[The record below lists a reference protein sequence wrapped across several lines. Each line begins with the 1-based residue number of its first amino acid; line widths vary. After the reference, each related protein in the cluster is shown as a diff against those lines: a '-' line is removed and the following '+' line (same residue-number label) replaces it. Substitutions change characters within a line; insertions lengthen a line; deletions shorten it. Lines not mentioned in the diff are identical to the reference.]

1 MSTVISISG
10 IGKRYMIGAAQQ
22 RADTLRDAIAN
33 IATAPFRR
41 LRHAGSSTGHVSS
54 MWALRDVSFDV
65 ESGQVIGIIGR
76 NGAGKS
82 TLLKVLTRITEP
94 TTGRV
99 VIQGRVGSLLEVG
112 TGFHQELSG
121 RENIYLNGAI
131 LGMTRTEIGRKF
143 DDIVEFSEIAEFLD
157 TPVKRYST
165 GMYVR
170 LAFAVAAHLDPEIL
184 LVDEVLSVGDLGFQ
198 RKCLG
203 QMGQIAGSGRTV
215 VLVSHNMGAVRGLCT
230 RVVEIEGGHVVADGP
245 AEQIVD
251 AYVANQLAGSGSAL
265 HLPRPLGNGD
275 ELLITAVRVLDD
287 EGKSAGPFH
296 SSQPITVEI
305 DVDVARSN
313 AAYQVGFDLLSGG
326 GLVLRTWH
334 TDGPPD
340 DWPQLTVGLNTLRS
354 VIPAGM
360 LNEGSYAVAPRADV
374 YRSHWLV
381 NGDEAV
387 WFEVVKD
394 HLESPFSWVKN
405 PGPLAPLLDWN
416 VAKGVAS
423 DAESR
428 PATGVDVT
436 APTPPR

>member
-1 MSTVISISG
+1 MSTAISISG
-10 IGKRYMIGAAQQ
+10 LGKQYMIGAAQQ
-22 RADTLRDAIAN
+22 RADTLRDAITNVAS
-33 IATAPFRR
+33 APFRR
-41 LRHAGSSTGHVSS
+41 LRHAGSSTGRVSH
-54 MWALRDVSFDV
+54 MWALRDVSFDI
-65 ESGQVIGIIGR
+65 EAGQVIGIIGR

-94 TTGRV
+94 TAGRV
-99 VIQGRVGSLLEVG
+99 EIHGRVGSLLEVG

-131 LGMTRTEIGRKF
+131 LGMTRSEIGRKF

-230 RVVEIEGGHVVADGP
+230 RVVEIEGGQVVADGP
-245 AEQIVD
+245 AEEIVND
-251 AYVANQLAGSGSAL
+251 YIANQLAGSGSSL
-265 HLPRPLGNGD
+265 DLPRPLGTRE

-287 EGKSAGPFH
+287 KGKTTGPFH
-296 SSQPITVEI
+296 SSRPVIIEI
-305 DVDVARSN
+305 DVDVARGN

-340 DWPQLTVGLNTLRS
+340 AWPQLAVGHNTLRS
-354 VIPAGM
+354 VIPTGL
-360 LNEGSYAVAPRADV
+360 LNEGSYALAPRADV
-374 YRSHWLV
+374 YRSHWIV

-387 WFEVVKD
+387 WFDVVKD

-405 PGPLAPLLDWN
+405 PGPLAPLLDWG
-416 VAKGVAS
+416 VAKGDAS
-423 DAESR
+423 DVGSLSES
-428 PATGVDVT
+428 GGDVT